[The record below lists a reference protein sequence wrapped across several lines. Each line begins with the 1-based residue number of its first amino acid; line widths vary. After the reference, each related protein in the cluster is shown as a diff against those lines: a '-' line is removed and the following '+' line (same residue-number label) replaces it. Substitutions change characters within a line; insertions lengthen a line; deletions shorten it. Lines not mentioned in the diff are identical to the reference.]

1 MAVVDEVVAQ
11 VGGRLGGYK
20 RGGNAMNNHVR
31 RRRRG
36 STSSAEIVTTTLA
49 GQDDG
54 CGNDWSFHR
63 VLLLQGRW
71 KAREMHLPET

>member
-1 MAVVDEVVAQ
+1 
-11 VGGRLGGYK
+11 
-20 RGGNAMNNHVR
+20 MNDHVR
-31 RRRRG
+31 RGKRG

-54 CGNDWSFHR
+54 CGNDRSFHR